1 MRRSKTK
8 KLKPSARRNE
18 ATKVTIAGP
27 VAKAEKRRSNTVT
40 VKPSGRESKAAKMDE
55 SLADGRRVLEIEA
68 RAVQS
73 LVDRLDA
80 KFAKAVDL
88 LVQCKGKVVV
98 SGMGKSGLIGQ
109 KIAAT
114 LASTGT
120 SSFFL
125 HPAEGVHGDLGML
138 ARRDA
143 LVAISNSGETQ
154 ELLQLLPYVKRMG
167 IPVIAFTGRMTST
180 LAKNSDVALDVSV
193 QEEACPMG
201 LAPTASTT
209 ATLAL
214 GDALAVA
221 LLQKREFKEEDF
233 ARFHPGGTL
242 GRRLLVKVKD
252 LMHAER
258 EIPMVQA
265 TVGGMAA
272 MLEMSA
278 KKLGMTTVVDQEGA
292 LVGVITDG
300 DLRRFIQRGTDLVN
314 TTAREL
320 ASHNPK
326 TIGPHELAATAVEMM
341 ERYSIT
347 TLVVTEDGRTIRG
360 VIHLHDLL
368 KNGIV

>member
-1 MRRSKTK
+1 MRSSKTTSVT
-8 KLKPSARRNE
+8 PVRRV
-18 ATKVTIAGP
+18 TKD
-27 VAKAEKRRSNTVT
+27 
-40 VKPSGRESKAAKMDE
+40 SGAVN
-55 SLADGRRVLEIEA
+55 SLAEGRRVLEIEA
-68 RAVQS
+68 RAVQA
-73 LVDRLDA
+73 LVQRLDER
-80 KFAKAVDL
+80 FTKAVDL

-98 SGMGKSGLIGQ
+98 SGMGKSGHIGQ

-114 LASTGT
+114 FASTGT

-154 ELLQLLPYVKRMG
+154 ELLQLLPYVKRSG
-167 IPVIAFTGRMTST
+167 IPIIGLTGRINST
-180 LAKNSDVALDVSV
+180 LAKNADVALDVSV
-193 QEEACPMG
+193 EEEACPMG

-252 LMHAER
+252 LMHADAD
-258 EIPMVQA
+258 IPVVEA
-265 TVGGMAA
+265 SVGGMAA
-272 MLEMSA
+272 MLEMTA

-300 DLRRFIQRGTDLVN
+300 DLRRCIQRGTDLVKM
-314 TTAREL
+314 TAGEL
-320 ASHNPK
+320 ASQNPK
-326 TIGPHELAATAVEMM
+326 TIGPDELAATAVEFM
-341 ERYSIT
+341 ERFSIT
-347 TLVVTEDGRTIRG
+347 TLVVTEDGRTVRG

-368 KNGIV
+368 KKGIV

>member
-1 MRRSKTK
+1 M
-8 KLKPSARRNE
+8 
-18 ATKVTIAGP
+18 
-27 VAKAEKRRSNTVT
+27 T
-40 VKPSGRESKAAKMDE
+40 VKPSGRDSKISKIEE

-80 KFAKAVDL
+80 KFAKAVQL

-154 ELLQLLPYVKRMG
+154 ELLQLLPFVKRLG

-180 LAKNSDVALDVSV
+180 LAKNADVALDVSV

-242 GRRLLVKVKD
+242 GRRLLVRVKD
-252 LMHAER
+252 LMHAES
-258 EIPMVQA
+258 EMPMVQA

-272 MLEMSA
+272 MLEMTA
-278 KKLGMTTVVDQEGA
+278 KKLGMTTVVDQEGL

-300 DLRRFIQRGTDLVN
+300 DLRRFIQRGTDLLK
-314 TTAREL
+314 TTAQEL
-320 ASHNPK
+320 ATTNPK
-326 TIGPHELAATAVEMM
+326 SIGPDELAAKAVEMM
-341 ERYSIT
+341 ERFSIT
-347 TLVVTEDGRTIRG
+347 TLVVTENERNIRG

>member
-1 MRRSKTK
+1 MNS
-8 KLKPSARRNE
+8 L
-18 ATKVTIAGP
+18 
-27 VAKAEKRRSNTVT
+27 
-40 VKPSGRESKAAKMDE
+40 DE
-55 SLADGRRVLEIEA
+55 GRRVLEIEA
-68 RAVQS
+68 RAVQA
-73 LVDRLDA
+73 LVQRLDES
-80 KFAKAVDL
+80 FTKAVDL

-98 SGMGKSGLIGQ
+98 SGMGKSGHIGQ

-114 LASTGT
+114 FASTGT

-154 ELLQLLPYVKRMG
+154 ELLQLLPYVKRSG
-167 IPVIAFTGRMTST
+167 IPIIGLTGRMNST
-180 LAKNSDVALDVSV
+180 LAKNADVALDVSV
-193 QEEACPMG
+193 DEEACPMG

-252 LMHAER
+252 LMHADADVPVVE
-258 EIPMVQA
+258 A
-265 TVGGMAA
+265 SVGGMAA
-272 MLEMSA
+272 MLEMTA
-278 KKLGMTTVVDQEGA
+278 KKLGMTTVVDHEGA

-300 DLRRFIQRGTDLVN
+300 DLRRCIQRGTDLVKM
-314 TTAREL
+314 TAREL
-320 ASHNPK
+320 ASQNPK
-326 TIGPHELAATAVEMM
+326 TIGPDELAATAVEFM
-341 ERYSIT
+341 ERFSIT
-347 TLVVTEDGRTIRG
+347 TLVVTEDGRTVRG

-368 KNGIV
+368 KKGIV